1 MSLAASAPIHVNG
14 VGVITGQPVSV
25 QISPAAPGE
34 GIVFYID
41 GVSPI
46 PARLESVVQ
55 TDRGVT
61 LANAEGKTLSIV
73 EHFLCAAAL
82 AGLSDLRVSVTGT
95 PETRLLEM
103 PILDGSAQDWLKVF
117 ARVFSLQVPK
127 SSIDLK
133 RAVFYRH
140 SDDIVI
146 YALPDNHFKVSY
158 SVNFEHPDLKNRWVR
173 WDSRYDKPALVTTAC
188 TFGYISEL
196 PDLQARGLALGAS
209 LENSLGLIETGGYS
223 RPLRHDDE
231 PLYHKI
237 LDLIGDLSLNG
248 INPLS
253 INAHVFAL
261 NAGHSSHVPFA
272 GRLGKA
278 LAQDNPLT

>member
-1 MSLAASAPIHVNG
+1 MMTASMASPICVNG
-14 VGVITGQPVSV
+14 IGVITGKTVDV
-25 QISPAAPGE
+25 QILPGE
-34 GIVFYID
+34 PGQGIVFYID

-46 PARLESVVQ
+46 PASLASVVH

-61 LANAEGKTLSIV
+61 LANRDGKTLSIV

-82 AGLSDLRVSVTGT
+82 AGLSDLKVSVTGAA
-95 PETRLLEM
+95 EM

-117 ARVFSLQVPK
+117 ARHFEIALPK
-127 SSIDLK
+127 PAVTLD

-140 SDDIVI
+140 SEDIAV
-146 YALPDNHFKVSY
+146 YAIPASHFKISY
-158 SVNFEHPDLKNRWVR
+158 SVDFNHPDLKARWVG
-173 WDSRYDKPALVTTAC
+173 WDSQADNPALISTAC

-196 PDLQARGLALGAS
+196 PALQSRGLALGAN
-209 LENSLGLIETGGYS
+209 LENSLGLVEAGGYS

-231 PLYHKI
+231 PIYHKM
-237 LDLIGDLSLNG
+237 LDLIGDLSLMG

-253 INAHVFAL
+253 IKAHVFAM

-272 GRLGKA
+272 KKLLQAVR
-278 LAQDNPLT
+278 